1 MSDLVLSISCVS
13 QKSKLLAITER
24 TTPSWECRTV
34 AVLPQVEREGETPG
48 GPSTVSTSVG
58 DGTSRDLQSTAELW
72 HWIQEALGD
81 AQTRARLL
89 EGEDLLELLRNGLP
103 PGIRNAVRVP
113 PTVTLDLT
121 AAPPADTESDDVEA
135 SCEIT
140 EAEVSSEAG
149 TSDSPGSLIDCLFV
163 KFLRL
168 S

>member
-1 MSDLVLSISCVS
+1 M
-13 QKSKLLAITER
+13 
-24 TTPSWECRTV
+24 
-34 AVLPQVEREGETPG
+34 EGESPG

-103 PGIRNAVRVP
+103 PGIRNAVRATP
-113 PTVTLDLT
+113 AVTLDLT
-121 AAPPADTESDDVEA
+121 ASPPADTESDEVES

-140 EAEVSSEAG
+140 EADVISEAG
-149 TSDSPGSLIDCLFV
+149 TSDSPGSETVCFANCPVSVFDKILLVIF
-163 KFLRL
+163 